1 MKILIIDGQGGR
13 IGRMLVEG
21 IIDKIGNH
29 ELIVI
34 GTNTLATAAMIKAGA
49 QQAATGENPVVF
61 NSKDADIIVGPI
73 GIVMANS
80 MLGEVTEK
88 MAVAISSS
96 KATKILIPISKCNH
110 VVIGMES
117 KPLGSYI
124 ESAVSEILKIIA

>member
-1 MKILIIDGQGGR
+1 MKILVIDGQGGR

-29 ELIVI
+29 DLVVI

-49 QQAATGENPVVF
+49 TQAATGENPVVF

-88 MAVAISSS
+88 MATAISSS
-96 KATKILIPISKCNH
+96 RAKKILIPISKCNH
-110 VVIGMES
+110 IVVGLES
-117 KPLGSYI
+117 RPLSNYI
-124 ESAVSEILKIIA
+124 ESAVAEILKIIA